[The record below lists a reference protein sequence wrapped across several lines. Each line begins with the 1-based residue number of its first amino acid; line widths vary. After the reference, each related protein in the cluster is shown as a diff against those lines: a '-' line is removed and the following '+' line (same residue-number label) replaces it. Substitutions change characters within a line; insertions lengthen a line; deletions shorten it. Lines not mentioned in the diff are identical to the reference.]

1 MSAIAAGMVFV
12 AMLQADP
19 ERVERALGE
28 RITRL
33 PLAEQRARDFQ
44 AKTDRLTERL
54 RAERRER
61 ERRRTA

>member
-1 MSAIAAGMVFV
+1 MSAIAAGLVFV

-33 PLAEQRARDFQ
+33 PLAEQRARLPDE
-44 AKTDRLTERL
+44 DRSAH
-54 RAERRER
+54 RAAARRPS
-61 ERRRTA
+61 